1 VSDRSPAAGL
11 VEPALF
17 TPEIPDSLPEA
28 FGFRN
33 GERGVHS
40 SRSLMYADLEHLL
53 DSTPADSGD
62 AGYREELDGENLLGK
77 RTATNRDHTA
87 RKLRALYG
95 LDPEI
100 TVFRLLRH
108 FWELDDGHGR
118 PLLALLCAT
127 ARDPLLRSLTPALLK
142 TPIGTALEEAALQ
155 QQFVAS
161 GAEARFSESTRRAI
175 LSKVVTSWRTSGH
188 LQGRERV
195 RIRAEATPAAA
206 AYALALGH
214 LEGRRGTLLFD
225 SLWARLL
232 DSPEEELRELAQVA
246 SQNGW
251 LVYRG
256 IGDVVEVRFPDLW
269 TPAEEA
275 RLDE

>member
-1 VSDRSPAAGL
+1 MSNRSPVAGSR
-11 VEPALF
+11 EPARS
-17 TPEIPDSLPEA
+17 TPDIPESLPEV

-53 DSTPADSGD
+53 DSTPVDSGD
-62 AGYREELDGENLLGK
+62 AGYREELDAGNLLGK

-100 TVFRLLRH
+100 TVFRLMRH
-108 FWELDDGHGR
+108 FWTLDDGGGR

-127 ARDPLLRSLTPALLK
+127 ARDPLLRSLTPALLAA
-142 TPIGTALEEAALQ
+142 PIGSALEEAALEH
-155 QQFVAS
+155 QFDATA
-161 GAEARFSESTRRAI
+161 GKDRFSESTRRAI
-175 LSKVVTSWRTSGH
+175 LGKVVTSWRTSGH
-188 LQGRERV
+188 LQGLR
-195 RIRAEATPAAA
+195 RIRTRAAATPAET
-206 AYALALGH
+206 AYALALAY
-214 LEGRRGTLLFD
+214 LEGRRGALLFD

-232 DSPEEELRELAQVA
+232 DAQVEEVRGLAQIA

-269 TPAEEA
+269 TPDEEV
-275 RLDE
+275 RLHE